1 MASASVSVDC
11 EKITGEQK
19 PIWKSIGFD
28 EINLSYTEK
37 GKNLLKVLK
46 SMSNSLSLNENF
58 VLNIPR

>member
-1 MASASVSVDC
+1 MSSASVSVDC
-11 EKITGEQK
+11 EKVTGEQK

-46 SMSNSLSLNENF
+46 GMSNSLSLD
-58 VLNIPR
+58 